1 MDYDSVFWSFYRRL
15 TVFEQEYIKNG
26 GLSSDCSYMDMVCMD
41 IIMFND
47 DCTPS
52 LISERL
58 GVAKSAVTV
67 RLKRL
72 EEEGYLVRKVSEK
85 DRRSYVLALTEK
97 ALGAYAPLNDLFKEF
112 EKNLKFEFSPEELEL
127 GRRML
132 LCAIKQ

>member
-1 MDYDSVFWSFYRRL
+1 MDNDSVFWLLYRRL
-15 TVFEQEYIKNG
+15 SVFEQEDIKNG
-26 GLSSDCSYMDMVCMD
+26 GPTDCSYMDMVCMD
-41 IIMFND
+41 IILFND

-72 EEEGYLVRKVSEK
+72 EKEGYIIRKVSEK
-85 DRRSYVLALTEK
+85 DRRSYVLELTEK
-97 ALGAYAPLNDLFKEF
+97 ALQAYAPMDDLFKKF

-127 GRRML
+127 GRRMVM
-132 LCAIKQ
+132 CAIKE

>member
-1 MDYDSVFWSFYRRL
+1 MDNDSIFWSFYRRL

-26 GLSSDCSYMDMVCMD
+26 GLHDCSYMDMVCMD
-41 IIMFND
+41 IILFNEG
-47 DCTPS
+47 CTPS

-72 EEEGYLVRKVSEK
+72 EDEGYVVRRASEK

-97 ALGAYAPLNDLFKEF
+97 ALETYAPLSDLFKEF
-112 EKNLKFEFSPEELEL
+112 EKNLKFEFTPEELEL

-132 LCAIKQ
+132 LCAIKR